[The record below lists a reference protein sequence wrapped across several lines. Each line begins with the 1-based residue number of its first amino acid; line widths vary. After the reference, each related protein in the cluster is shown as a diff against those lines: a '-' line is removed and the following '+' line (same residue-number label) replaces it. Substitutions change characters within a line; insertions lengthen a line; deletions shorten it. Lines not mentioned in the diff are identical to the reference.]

1 MRLLC
6 EALESMSKKKLLSCV
21 LGDKSVFRPQYL
33 PQKQSV
39 PEWSEE
45 TTSIHPEDFWDS
57 PQFFLSFFSDSK
69 PGRLHQR
76 RGTRMII
83 FHVFYDR

>member
-1 MRLLC
+1 
-6 EALESMSKKKLLSCV
+6 MSKKKAAELRS
-21 LGDKSVFRPQYL
+21 GAKDQYFDL

-57 PQFFLSFFSDSK
+57 PQFFLSFDSK
-69 PGRLHQR
+69 TWAVPPKAQDSKFSMTGR
-76 RGTRMII
+76 TSEK
-83 FHVFYDR
+83 